1 MFIVAH
7 NGAPEWGGAE
17 RATAL
22 LLAGL
27 AGRGHRALLLCNQPE
42 VAERAGELGVPAE
55 LLALGGDAVLPHA
68 ARLAWRLRRLRPD
81 VFVVGTFRKLWLA
94 GLGARLAGAP
104 RVVARVGLETDTPRR
119 WKYRA
124 VLGRCVDGV
133 VVTAGRMRPP
143 FLALP
148 GWTEERVVTVH
159 NAVHPRPRTAPA
171 GSLRRALGIA
181 PEARVV
187 AAVARLVSQKRLD
200 RLLRA
205 VALLDPG
212 VHCVLAGEGRRR
224 AELEALAGELGIAGR
239 THFLGF
245 RADVGDV
252 LDAADVLALTSDLEG
267 MSNAMLEALAA
278 GVPVVSTRG
287 QRGGRGAGPAAGR
300 AAARAGRRLLRGGG
314 GRRAAGGA
322 GRPGAA
328 GGHVGGGAGAGGG
341 ALLVRADA
349 GPLGG
354 GAGRRGRP
362 AERGAAV
369 KLVAQNGSRVW
380 GGNEKWLATAAA
392 GLRARGHEVVVAC
405 RPDGPVAAELARR
418 GVPAAHVLPGG
429 YLDAWRGL
437 RFARWLRRARP
448 DALLLTSWKA
458 TSWGAWAGRR
468 AGVPRVVVRLGIAR
482 ELRRRRHAL
491 PFRRWV
497 DALVV
502 NAPEVREAWT
512 RSAPWFPPGEV
523 HLVFNGIQPPAA
535 PPRTRPAPCARSWAR
550 TRRRCWWRAP
560 GTWRGERASTCCWTP
575 SRAPR
580 CREAGWRSSV
590 PGRRRARS
598 GRGLRG
604 WASRSGCAGRGTAGT
619 SRSCWPPATCSC

>member
-42 VAERAGELGVPAE
+42 VVERAGELGVPAE
-55 LLALGGDAVLPHA
+55 RLALGGDAVLPHA

-124 VLGRCVDGV
+124 VLGGCVDGV
-133 VVTAGRMRPP
+133 VVTAGRMRGP

-159 NAVHPRPRTAPA
+159 NAVHPHLRTGPA
-171 GSLRRALGIA
+171 GSLRRALRIA

-205 VALLDPG
+205 VALLDAG
-212 VHCVLAGEGRRR
+212 VHCVVAGEGRRR
-224 AELEALAGELGIAGR
+224 AELEALAAELGIGGR

-278 GVPVVSTRG
+278 GVPVVSTAVSGADEALDPLPDGRRPGLVVGFGAEEVAAALRG
-287 QRGGRGAGPAAGR
+287 LLDDPARLAAMS
-300 AAARAGRRLLRGGG
+300 AAARERAEERFSFERMLDRWEAVLAGADGRR
-314 GRRAAGGA
+314 
-322 GRPGAA
+322 
-328 GGHVGGGAGAGGG
+328 
-341 ALLVRADA
+341 
-349 GPLGG
+349 
-354 GAGRRGRP
+354 
-362 AERGAAV
+362 
-369 KLVAQNGSRVW
+369 NG
-380 GGNEKWLATAAA
+380 
-392 GLRARGHEVVVAC
+392 
-405 RPDGPVAAELARR
+405 
-418 GVPAAHVLPGG
+418 
-429 YLDAWRGL
+429 
-437 RFARWLRRARP
+437 ARP
-448 DALLLTSWKA
+448 
-458 TSWGAWAGRR
+458 
-468 AGVPRVVVRLGIAR
+468 
-482 ELRRRRHAL
+482 
-491 PFRRWV
+491 
-497 DALVV
+497 
-502 NAPEVREAWT
+502 
-512 RSAPWFPPGEV
+512 
-523 HLVFNGIQPPAA
+523 
-535 PPRTRPAPCARSWAR
+535 
-550 TRRRCWWRAP
+550 
-560 GTWRGERASTCCWTP
+560 
-575 SRAPR
+575 
-580 CREAGWRSSV
+580 
-590 PGRRRARS
+590 
-598 GRGLRG
+598 
-604 WASRSGCAGRGTAGT
+604 
-619 SRSCWPPATCSC
+619 